1 MKKDD
6 VYILIHIIFWVF
18 LVYFFVQSIQ
28 NMMDWDDVKH
38 PVPEARLLPD
48 TPEPRSGFKACPLA
62 TYKKVDDKFK
72 KGLKCTD

>member
-1 MKKDD
+1 
-6 VYILIHIIFWVF
+6 
-18 LVYFFVQSIQ
+18 
-28 NMMDWDDVKH
+28 MMDWDDVKH